1 MVNKILFLKQYR
13 GEIGEYPSAPLLNA
27 IFGADVRYIETCRLY
42 GDKVHLEHQI
52 ETKEGWS
59 EKLFENLLVYLRGRY
74 SPCISTVQAMV
85 IAQSHRASLDEKM
98 TSTWLLNSAVS
109 PFCMLYRLLN

>member
-1 MVNKILFLKQYR
+1 M
-13 GEIGEYPSAPLLNA
+13 
-27 IFGADVRYIETCRLY
+27 Y
-42 GDKVHLEHQI
+42 GDKVPLEHQI

-85 IAQSHRASLDEKM
+85 IAQNHRASLDEKM

-109 PFCMLYRLLN
+109 LFLYVIQINKLTDFVNIRQFVWSVHNTNR